1 MIATALSHV
10 TPPISNY
17 RPKKHTRVKAL
28 RAFNSISFHDLDNL
42 PDDESVFILVFNYGN
57 YSDGLYSIQERSV
70 DDIPKNIILAF
81 HSYDDAYRYGM
92 FLDTSM
98 GQIPSV
104 EMTHSSALKT
114 FCSDAGYKCLVA
126 TPGAIILPPDGTVK
140 VTDCERERAL
150 RRDEWTV
157 QDPEI
162 ESQRQMLSRM
172 FDSDDHF

>member
-1 MIATALSHV
+1 MIATTLSHV

-28 RAFNSISFHDLDNL
+28 RAFNNYLENV
-42 PDDESVFILVFNYGN
+42 PDDESVFILVFQYGD
-57 YSDGLYSIQERSV
+57 YSNGLYSIQERTR
-70 DDIPKNIILAF
+70 DDIPENIVLAF
-81 HSYDDAYRYGM
+81 HSYDDALRYGM

-114 FCSDAGYKCLVA
+114 FCSDAGYTCLVA

-150 RRDEWTV
+150 RREEWTV

-162 ESQRQMLSRM
+162 ESQRQMLFRM
-172 FDSDDHF
+172 FKMDSDDHF

>member
-1 MIATALSHV
+1 MIATTLSHV

-28 RAFNSISFHDLDNL
+28 RAFNNNL
-42 PDDESVFILVFNYGN
+42 ENVPDDESVFILVFEHGDYRN
-57 YSDGLYSIQERSV
+57 GLYSIQERTR
-70 DDIPKNIILAF
+70 DDIPENIVLAF
-81 HSYDDAYRYGM
+81 HSYDDALRYGM

-126 TPGAIILPPDGTVK
+126 TSGAIILPPDGTVK

-172 FDSDDHF
+172 FEMDSDDHF

>member
-10 TPPISNY
+10 TPPISNC

-28 RAFNSISFHDLDNL
+28 RAFNNNL
-42 PDDESVFILVFNYGN
+42 ENVPDDESVFILVFNYGN

-81 HSYDDAYRYGM
+81 HSYDDAYRYGV

-104 EMTHSSALKT
+104 EMTHSSVLKS
-114 FCSDAGYKCLVA
+114 FCLDAGYKCFVA

-150 RRDEWTV
+150 RREEWTV

-162 ESQRQMLSRM
+162 ESQRQMLFRM
-172 FDSDDHF
+172 FEMDSDDHF

>member
-1 MIATALSHV
+1 MIATTLSHV
-10 TPPISNY
+10 TSPISNY
-17 RPKKHTRVKAL
+17 RPKKHSRVKAL
-28 RAFNSISFHDLDNL
+28 RAFNNNL
-42 PDDESVFILVFNYGN
+42 ENVPDDASVFILVFEHGD
-57 YSDGLYSIQERSV
+57 YSNGLYSIQEQTR
-70 DDIPKNIILAF
+70 DDIPENIVLAF
-81 HSYDDAYRYGM
+81 YSYDDALRYGM

-114 FCSDAGYKCLVA
+114 FCSDAGYKCFIA

-150 RRDEWTV
+150 RREEWTV

-172 FDSDDHF
+172 FEMDSDDHF

>member
-1 MIATALSHV
+1 MIATTLSHV

-28 RAFNSISFHDLDNL
+28 RAFNNYLENV
-42 PDDESVFILVFNYGN
+42 PDDESVFILVFQYGD
-57 YSDGLYSIQERSV
+57 YSNGLYSIQERTV
-70 DDIPKNIILAF
+70 DDIPKNIVLAF
-81 HSYDDAYRYGM
+81 HSYDDALRYGM

-114 FCSDAGYKCLVA
+114 FCSDAGYTCLVA

-150 RRDEWTV
+150 RREEWTV

-162 ESQRQMLSRM
+162 ESQRQMLFRM
-172 FDSDDHF
+172 FKMDSDDHF